1 MMEWRFW
8 VDAKKRNRRGRI
20 QEDLIPVEIGWSEIL
35 IIKITNQGN
44 ELLVEEGVRVEIM
57 CQAKGR
63 PQPEV
68 AMPMLVILV
77 ILMYFLPI
85 ASVALRV
92 SIEEAPKYF

>member
-1 MMEWRFW
+1 M
-8 VDAKKRNRRGRI
+8 AKISTWKNSRRHNSGR
-20 QEDLIPVEIGWSEIL
+20 DRP

-68 AMPMLVILV
+68 KMAMPMLVILV
-77 ILMYFLPI
+77 PILPI
-85 ASVALRV
+85 AKVT
-92 SIEEAPKYF
+92 EGFH

>member
-20 QEDLIPVEIGWSEIL
+20 QEDIIPVEIGWSAIL

-68 AMPMLVILV
+68 TLMVVAMLVILV
-77 ILMYFLPI
+77 PLVPI
-85 ASVALRV
+85 AKVT
-92 SIEEAPKYF
+92 